1 MSSAFVRDHELRELV
16 EALDAASETLELLG
30 YSGPGAG
37 YLGISLRESFEVRD
51 VIQQA
56 ADFLFALRHDGGG
69 RR

>member
-1 MSSAFVRDHELRELV
+1 MSSALVRDYELRELV

-56 ADFLFALRHDGGG
+56 ADYLYTLRCDGG
-69 RR
+69 RRP